1 MEKGRRHLYKS
12 GTSENSRATGDPRE
26 CFVIVCQA
34 QGEDPW
40 DRGRESPGARPA
52 EVTQEDE
59 EAEMVKKGGS
69 AIWGT

>member
-1 MEKGRRHLYKS
+1 M
-12 GTSENSRATGDPRE
+12 
-26 CFVIVCQA
+26 IVCQA